1 MSEMEWKD
9 PDGIACRIDRAFVTA
24 HIALV
29 RTRARL
35 CMTEASALSFWLP
48 LA

>member
-9 PDGIACRIDRAFVTA
+9 PGGIACRTDRAFGTA

-29 RTRARL
+29 RTRAML